1 MQRACIGMEMN
12 ERESVTLVEF
22 HAGDSIQG
30 RHLKKSIIDMTK
42 KDPRKRI
49 GIWEVC
55 ARLNGE

>member
-1 MQRACIGMEMN
+1 MN
-12 ERESVTLVEF
+12 EQRESVTLVEF

-30 RHLKKSIIDMTK
+30 RHLKELIIDMTK

-49 GIWEVC
+49 GIQEVC